1 LIRYIVLVCAV
12 LMQLCL
18 GATYSWSVYVA
29 PLKAITGMSQGGV
42 QLPFTFFYF
51 VFPLTMVFSGSVL
64 TRMGP
69 RFSAVLGG
77 ILFGSGWMV
86 AGFGEHAFGFTVVG
100 IGVIAGVGAG
110 LAYIVP
116 LSTAILWFPKQKGL
130 VTGIAVAG
138 FGGGAAIVSQVG
150 GMLMAHMGKTPFQ
163 VFPLLGMVF
172 LVLICLA
179 GSAMKVPESVS
190 SHAPLEIEKD
200 NGASVSRMISQPMF
214 RILYFAMFSGLAAGF
229 AVNANLKEL
238 YTGSGVHA
246 GVLAVSLFAL
256 ANALGRVCWG
266 ALFDRISPATAVK
279 ANLLCQALFLLLGSF
294 FLSSKTGF
302 YIFALGTG
310 FNYGG
315 ILVLYASSTALC
327 WGDKRMG
334 AIYGLL
340 FSANIPA
347 AVAPMAAGWVF
358 ELGGSFFPAFATIG
372 ALLVLSVFLVPA
384 SFQAQNIAPETSLPV
399 GETIQN

>member
-1 LIRYIVLVCAV
+1 
-12 LMQLCL
+12 MQLCL
-18 GATYSWSVYVA
+18 GATYSWSVYVTD
-29 PLKAITGMSQGGV
+29 LKSITGIGQAGV
-42 QLPFTFFYF
+42 QLPFSFFYF
-51 VFPLTMVFSGSVL
+51 VFPLTMVFAGSML

-77 ILFGSGWMV
+77 ILFGSGWMI
-86 AGFGEHAFGFTVVG
+86 AGFGGHAFGFTVVG
-100 IGVIAGVGAG
+100 IGIIAGAGAG

-150 GMLMAHMGKTPFQ
+150 GMLMTQMEKSPFQ
-163 VFPLLGMVF
+163 VFSLLGMVF
-172 LVLICLA
+172 LVLICMA
-179 GSAMKVPESVS
+179 GSAMKVPDSVADQDALKSGEDNGVSVS
-190 SHAPLEIEKD
+190 
-200 NGASVSRMISQPMF
+200 GMISQPMF

-238 YTGSGVHA
+238 YAGSAGVHV

-256 ANALGRVCWG
+256 ANALGRICWG
-266 ALFDRISPATAVK
+266 ALFDRVSPATAVK
-279 ANLLCQALFLLLGSF
+279 ANLLCQALLLLLGSF
-294 FLSSKTGF
+294 FLASKTGF

-315 ILVLYASSTALC
+315 VLVLYASSTVLC

-334 AIYGLL
+334 TIYGLL

-358 ELGGSFFPAFATIG
+358 ELAGSFVPAFAAIG
-372 ALLVLSVFLVPA
+372 ALLMISVFLLPA
-384 SFQAQNIAPETSLPV
+384 SLKTQNITLEASLSSV
-399 GETIQN
+399 DTIQN

>member
-1 LIRYIVLVCAV
+1 
-12 LMQLCL
+12 
-18 GATYSWSVYVA
+18 
-29 PLKAITGMSQGGV
+29 
-42 QLPFTFFYF
+42 
-51 VFPLTMVFSGSVL
+51 MVFSGSVL

-77 ILFGSGWMV
+77 ILFGSGWIV

-100 IGVIAGVGAG
+100 IGVIAGMGAG

-116 LSTAILWFPKQKGL
+116 LSTAILWFPRQKGL

-138 FGGGAAIVSQVG
+138 FGGGAAIVSQAG
-150 GMLMAHMGKTPFQ
+150 GMLMTHMGKTPFQ
-163 VFPLLGMVF
+163 VFPILGMVF

-190 SHAPLEIEKD
+190 GQDSLKKIGED
-200 NGASVSRMISQPMF
+200 NDVSVSRMISQPMF

-238 YTGSGVHA
+238 YTGTGVHV

-266 ALFDRISPATAVK
+266 ALFDRISPAMAVK
-279 ANLLCQALFLLLGSF
+279 TNLLCQAFLLLPGSF
-294 FLSSKTGF
+294 FLSSKIGF

-347 AVAPMAAGWVF
+347 ALAPMAAGWVF
-358 ELGGSFFPAFATIG
+358 EVGGSFFPAFVVIG
-372 ALLVLSVFLVPA
+372 ALLILSVFLVPG
-384 SFQAQNIAPETSLPV
+384 SFMAQKIGSEFK
-399 GETIQN
+399 

>member
-1 LIRYIVLVCAV
+1 MTRYLVLLSAV
-12 LMQLCL
+12 IMQLCL

-29 PLKAITGMSQGGV
+29 DLKSITGISQAGV
-42 QLPFTFFYF
+42 QLPFSFFYF
-51 VFPLTMVFSGSVL
+51 VFPLTMVFSGSML

-77 ILFGSGWMV
+77 ILFGSGWMI
-86 AGFGEHAFGFTVVG
+86 AGFGGHAFGFTVVG
-100 IGVIAGVGAG
+100 IGVIAGAGAG

-116 LSTAILWFPKQKGL
+116 LSTAILWFPRQKGL

-150 GMLMAHMGKTPFQ
+150 GVLMAQMEKSPFQ

-172 LVLICLA
+172 LVLICMA
-179 GSAMKVPESVS
+179 GSAMKVPDRVSGQDALKREDYGVSVS
-190 SHAPLEIEKD
+190 
-200 NGASVSRMISQPMF
+200 VMISQPMF

-238 YTGSGVHA
+238 YTGSAGVHV

-266 ALFDRISPATAVK
+266 GLFDRVLPATAVK
-279 ANLLCQALFLLLGSF
+279 ANLLCQAFLLLLGSF
-294 FLSSKTGF
+294 FLSSKAGF
-302 YIFALGTG
+302 YLFALGTG

-347 AVAPMAAGWVF
+347 AVAPMAAGWIF
-358 ELGGSFFPAFATIG
+358 DIGGSFFPVFAVIG
-372 ALLVLSVFLVPA
+372 GLLVLSVFLVPA
-384 SFQAQNIAPETSLPV
+384 SFMAQNFAPESR
-399 GETIQN
+399 

>member
-1 LIRYIVLVCAV
+1 MTRYLVLLSAV
-12 LMQLCL
+12 VMQLCL

-29 PLKAITGMSQGGV
+29 SLKAVTGISQAGV
-42 QLPFTFFYF
+42 QLPFSFFYF
-51 VFPLTMVFSGSVL
+51 VFPVTMVFSGSVL

-69 RFSAVLGG
+69 RFSAMLGG
-77 ILFGSGWMV
+77 LLFGSGWMM
-86 AGFGEHAFGFTVVG
+86 AGLGGYAFAFTVMG

-150 GMLMAHMGKTPFQ
+150 GALMTHMGKTPFQ
-163 VFPLLGMVF
+163 VFPILGAVF
-172 LVLICLA
+172 LVLITLA
-179 GSAMKVPESVS
+179 GTVMKTPENDNKNIDEPEKNKGVS
-190 SHAPLEIEKD
+190 FSWMLA
-200 NGASVSRMISQPMF
+200 QPMF

-238 YTGSGVHA
+238 HTASGVQA
-246 GVLAVSLFAL
+246 GVFAVSLFAL
-256 ANALGRVCWG
+256 ANALGRISWG
-266 ALFDRISPATAVK
+266 AFFDRVTPATAVK
-279 ANLLCQALFLLLGSF
+279 ANLLCQAFFLILGALFLG
-294 FLSSKTGF
+294 SKTGF
-302 YIFALGTG
+302 YLFALGTG

-334 AIYGLL
+334 AIYGFL

-347 AVAPMAAGWVF
+347 AVAPMAAGWIF
-358 ELGGSFFPAFATIG
+358 EIGGSFYPAFIAIG
-372 ALLVLSVFLVPA
+372 VLLVVSIFLIPA
-384 SFQAQNIAPETSLPV
+384 TFKSS
-399 GETIQN
+399 

>member
-1 LIRYIVLVCAV
+1 
-12 LMQLCL
+12 
-18 GATYSWSVYVA
+18 
-29 PLKAITGMSQGGV
+29 
-42 QLPFTFFYF
+42 
-51 VFPLTMVFSGSVL
+51 
-64 TRMGP
+64 
-69 RFSAVLGG
+69 
-77 ILFGSGWMV
+77 
-86 AGFGEHAFGFTVVG
+86 
-100 IGVIAGVGAG
+100 
-110 LAYIVP
+110 
-116 LSTAILWFPKQKGL
+116 
-130 VTGIAVAG
+130 
-138 FGGGAAIVSQVG
+138 
-150 GMLMAHMGKTPFQ
+150 MAHMGKTPFQ

-190 SHAPLEIEKD
+190 SQASGKIGKE
-200 NGASVSRMISQPMF
+200 NGVSVSRMISQPMF

-279 ANLLCQALFLLLGSF
+279 ANLLCQALLLLLGSF

-358 ELGGSFFPAFATIG
+358 ELGGSFYPAFATIG
-372 ALLVLSVFLVPA
+372 ALLVVSVFLVPG
-384 SFQAQNIAPETSLPV
+384 SFMAQNIAPEINLLK

>member
-1 LIRYIVLVCAV
+1 MI
-12 LMQLCL
+12 
-18 GATYSWSVYVA
+18 
-29 PLKAITGMSQGGV
+29 
-42 QLPFTFFYF
+42 
-51 VFPLTMVFSGSVL
+51 
-64 TRMGP
+64 
-69 RFSAVLGG
+69 
-77 ILFGSGWMV
+77 
-86 AGFGEHAFGFTVVG
+86 AGFGGYAFGFTVVG

-116 LSTAILWFPKQKGL
+116 LSTAILWFPRQKGL

-150 GMLMAHMGKTPFQ
+150 GMLMTHMGKTPFQ
-163 VFPLLGMVF
+163 VFPILGMVF

-179 GSAMKVPESVS
+179 GSAMKVPESAS
-190 SHAPLEIEKD
+190 RKNHIKIGED
-200 NGASVSRMISQPMF
+200 NGVSVSRMISQPIF

-238 YTGSGVHA
+238 YTGTGVQV

-266 ALFDRISPATAVK
+266 ALFDRISPAMAVK
-279 ANLLCQALFLLLGSF
+279 ANLLFQALLLLLGSF
-294 FLSSKTGF
+294 FLSSKAGF

-327 WGDKRMG
+327 WGDRRMG

-358 ELGGSFFPAFATIG
+358 EVGGSFFPAFATHWRLIG
-372 ALLVLSVFLVPA
+372 SFCFFWCRPPSWLKILRRSPHNNAPWVF
-384 SFQAQNIAPETSLPV
+384 
-399 GETIQN
+399 